1 VLNCNN
7 LAESK
12 LPSYDSTRDKYL
24 RYFFIRTTRRGTGKR
39 MHSRDHRE
47 LREIVSREERP
58 VLPELRF
65 KVTRPLS
72 KQEFDTFLDRKR
84 IELIDRTK

>member
-1 VLNCNN
+1 
-7 LAESK
+7 
-12 LPSYDSTRDKYL
+12 
-24 RYFFIRTTRRGTGKR
+24 